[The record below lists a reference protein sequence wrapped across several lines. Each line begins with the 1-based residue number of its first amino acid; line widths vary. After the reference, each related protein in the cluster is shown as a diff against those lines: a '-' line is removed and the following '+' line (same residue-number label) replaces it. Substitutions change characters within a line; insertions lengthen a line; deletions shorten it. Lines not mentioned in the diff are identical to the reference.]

1 MPTEQITLHHL
12 PPSLKLYI
20 SCYKSVTNT
29 PFLRQQLLS
38 SNQAFNYAF
47 IDAST
52 ILSRRHLL
60 TACFRAMNDYIHD
73 RLRSNNVQSEIVF
86 CLSPNNNIG
95 EAFRRYGISDTSTTI
110 VVLKVS
116 DEESVDEGD
125 RHSRKSVE
133 EHLKANVEGEEAGF
147 TDEWFQDVGD
157 IEKVRKNYKVV
168 KQQKKGVRDERDER
182 MDVEVQVLG
191 AMALRGAT

>member
-1 MPTEQITLHHL
+1 
-12 PPSLKLYI
+12 
-20 SCYKSVTNT
+20 
-29 PFLRQQLLS
+29 
-38 SNQAFNYAF
+38 
-47 IDAST
+47 
-52 ILSRRHLL
+52 
-60 TACFRAMNDYIHD
+60 MNDYIHD